1 MRIIIFIVFIMMIII
16 FLNELKN
23 LSISFFKINYFKDVA
38 DINIKKHCNDI
49 YCEAETGR
57 YNIANNSYKLL
68 LPNDIFN
75 TKTYYFMILLII
87 IIFYI
92 NTFYKFIKYNNLYYP
107 YIVDFDGTI
116 IINFIKNLPYIFAFI
131 VLLLIIV
138 ILIVRYAPTE
148 TAGYRNYFNTD
159 NIKVSDIHFLNINEI
174 NNIINMILFIIV
186 ALYWICTSVSSL
198 YEYPPEKKDTA
209 IVNKNLSFGYLII
222 TILLTYLILNIMN
235 ILLSF
240 TENNYPKLDNNNFY
254 NIILKN
260 YNKEL
265 YETERDSKNFSKERL
280 LFSCYTEYLDL
291 NQISTTART
300 DIGKDIVYYEEKE
313 GKILIKYGITV
324 GNITIENIEEQKKY
338 VHVVLYDNINY
349 IEKKDNAADY
359 PIEDNKKIL
368 KKNTYFE
375 YVSPLIPYTKLI
387 NEDLFSLDGQTL
399 LRYRD
404 IHMIKYTNNSKIYDL
419 SINSSSA
426 EKLIDK
432 YNKNNYYDPY
442 YIIDNIKIGY
452 LKEENIR
459 DIIFKLLVDVSAD
472 IKSKAD
478 LVDTKETELTDT
490 KNPIIV
496 QGNTQG
502 TSTVTTANGNV
513 LLGTIDGNTITP
525 PNGASIPLIDGNTE
539 TTNDGATIS
548 TTDKTS
554 TITYGDAKA
563 VIKSPEPFTSIDELI
578 LQLINIYKTFKLDS
592 VVNNAIDE
600 RYILNIYFLNYIIK
614 SRIILYFLTDVIKI
628 DEISVKLIEYYT
640 KHHIN
645 LHIYINRKTLSIRDP
660 PITDILFIG
669 LKPTIDDI
677 VNKYIKEYTEKYK
690 DYIDTILIYVEKI
703 KNTIDNIIENKNI
716 DKNDKLDV
724 LYIIADV
731 KNIINYIIVNI
742 LDKILIYYDYA
753 NNDISDEYIKKFID
767 YIANDINIYYNEKI
781 KLLLD
786 NYNKFKNLNLVEKYD
801 SIIPDEYRSIL
812 AIIYNYNFQIYTV
825 NDNVNIYYEIYKPYI
840 FSIFKPYVEYLIN
853 FKFLLIT
860 NLIDNKEKE
869 LTNKRRSSNILSGIL
884 YEIEQKKREISNKIE
899 QEVTR
904 SKEGLAHLK
913 NSLNEKYN
921 VLLNLLIY
929 FSLNEIKYWKDY
941 KSKDIYNDDNYY
953 PDYNY
958 IETKIIPDYEKHK
971 ILLNL
976 IKYFKEQKI
985 NSKKTIDNALKNNSL
1000 ESVKNNLIGKIKEY
1014 TEYDDKNKKDEKDK
1028 KKPFFGKE
1036 YNMLNNLNEIKDNF
1050 SVDLSYNSENTFYEK
1065 YFNISNNDKNIYDI
1079 EYKIGYYFIKNIK
1092 NLIYYIILIII
1103 VSIVLIILFYR
1114 NIQSSL
1120 STFSYDVILPLIILL
1135 IFTFYI
1141 TIFMNFNTNYNLNVI
1156 FGLFDSSYKRDLNDM
1171 NNLIIPFIK
1180 LHDNNQKKYDNDY
1193 YDLYIITNV
1202 LASFLYTEDSYS
1214 DTNIYL
1220 TMTTERKYSK
1230 EESVD
1235 YNNFKKYYETQF
1247 IEINKEFKNDWDA
1260 NKNLSKLYNL
1270 IKEKIIEGTTYEN
1283 KNKYIEKFTKYG
1295 TEYII
1300 DIIKICLELFGNN
1313 KEAYK
1318 DNSFIKNY
1326 FYFEKDKNNDIIPHK
1341 FRLNTALLRKKIN
1354 KDSEYYKEG
1363 DQNIKVF
1370 IDSTKIDSIKDIV
1383 KNYMTIISHLHFNTL
1398 LLKKLITPTD
1408 ATLTTYF
1415 NNSNPVEKI
1424 DKIKSTDRPTYP
1436 TELELNKYLDD
1447 HLHKYKNKKLLSLIS
1462 NNNIQKTDNQIFE
1475 LAKGTFGVDTSGT
1488 TDTDGVKYIYMNM
1501 LENYKINVPNITEN
1515 YLENIINT
1523 ICYQINN
1530 REVIMNNNGDENKY
1544 IYSIKDK
1551 NSDAH
1556 QNSLNI
1562 LHKANQCISFDFAT
1576 NYTINLIMLGIVYY
1590 IGLYNNKIF

>member
-16 FLNELKN
+16 FVNELKN
-23 LSISFFKINYFKDVA
+23 VSMSFLNINYLKDVA

-131 VLLLIIV
+131 VLLIIIV

-148 TAGYRNYFNTD
+148 AAGYRNYFNTD

-174 NNIINMILFIIV
+174 NNIINMTLFIIV

-254 NIILKN
+254 NIILKK
-260 YNKEL
+260 YNEVL
-265 YETERDSKNFSKERL
+265 YKTERDTKNFSKERL

-291 NQISTTART
+291 NKLAASL
-300 DIGKDIVYYEEKE
+300 DIGVDIVYYEEKD

-324 GNITIENIEEQKKY
+324 DNDPTQNTVTTNYEKY
-338 VHVVLYDNINY
+338 IKSKNVRVVLYDNIDY
-349 IEKKDNAADY
+349 DLKKDNAQD
-359 PIEDNKKIL
+359 IEIKL
-368 KKNTYFE
+368 LRKNTYFE
-375 YVSPLIPYTKLI
+375 YVSPLIPYTKLS
-387 NEDLFSLDGQTL
+387 DAKLFPPNGQTL

-404 IHMIKYTNNSKIYDL
+404 KHMIKYTNNSKIYDL

-432 YNKNNYYDPY
+432 YNNNNYYDPFY
-442 YIIDNIKIGY
+442 MIDNIRIGHFKHFKQEIYDKIFVIFD
-452 LKEENIR
+452 NIINHMK
-459 DIIFKLLVDVSAD
+459 DPGEIQTFTNEDKAKLSA
-472 IKSKAD
+472 
-478 LVDTKETELTDT
+478 
-490 KNPIIV
+490 
-496 QGNTQG
+496 
-502 TSTVTTANGNV
+502 
-513 LLGTIDGNTITP
+513 
-525 PNGASIPLIDGNTE
+525 
-539 TTNDGATIS
+539 
-548 TTDKTS
+548 
-554 TITYGDAKA
+554 
-563 VIKSPEPFTSIDELI
+563 
-578 LQLINIYKTFKLDS
+578 
-592 VVNNAIDE
+592 
-600 RYILNIYFLNYIIK
+600 LNINLG
-614 SRIILYFLTDVIKI
+614 VIGAVVGAVVTFGNPMGTGAISALGAAVDSKI
-628 DEISVKLIEYYT
+628 DEDLIN
-640 KHHIN
+640 KDSS
-645 LHIYINRKTLSIRDP
+645 LK
-660 PITDILFIG
+660 G
-669 LKPTIDDI
+669 L
-677 VNKYIKEYTEKYK
+677 
-690 DYIDTILIYVEKI
+690 LIM
-703 KNTIDNIIENKNI
+703 
-716 DKNDKLDV
+716 NDKHIQYQRKQQELE
-724 LYIIADV
+724 
-731 KNIINYIIVNI
+731 NRVN
-742 LDKILIYYDYA
+742 
-753 NNDISDEYIKKFID
+753 
-767 YIANDINIYYNEKI
+767 
-781 KLLLD
+781 
-786 NYNKFKNLNLVEKYD
+786 V
-801 SIIPDEYRSIL
+801 
-812 AIIYNYNFQIYTV
+812 
-825 NDNVNIYYEIYKPYI
+825 
-840 FSIFKPYVEYLIN
+840 
-853 FKFLLIT
+853 IT
-860 NLIDNKEKE
+860 
-869 LTNKRRSSNILSGIL
+869 
-884 YEIEQKKREISNKIE
+884 
-899 QEVTR
+899 
-904 SKEGLAHLK
+904 
-913 NSLNEKYN
+913 EKYN

-971 ILLNL
+971 ILLDL

-985 NSKKTIDNALKNNSL
+985 NRKKTIDNALKNDSL
-1000 ESVKNNLIGKIKEY
+1000 ESVKNNLISEIDKY
-1014 TEYDDKNKKDEKDK
+1014 TKYDDKIDKDEKDK

-1036 YNMLNNLNEIKDNF
+1036 YNVLNNLNEIKENF

-1120 STFSYDVILPLIILL
+1120 TTFSYDVILPLIILL

-1141 TIFMNFNTNYNLNVI
+1141 TIFMTFNTNYNLNVI

-1180 LHDNNQKKYDNDY
+1180 LHDNIQKKYDNDY

-1202 LASFLYTEDSYS
+1202 LASFLYAEDSYS
-1214 DTNIYL
+1214 NTNIYL

-1247 IEINKEFKNDWDA
+1247 IEINKEFKNDWTA
-1260 NKNLSKLYNL
+1260 NKNLSKLYNF
-1270 IKEKIIEGTTYEN
+1270 INTKIINLSSNNYED
-1283 KNKYIEKFTKYG
+1283 KNKYIAKFTEYG
-1295 TEYII
+1295 TKYII

-1318 DNSFIKNY
+1318 DNSFIKSH

-1341 FRLNTALLRKKIN
+1341 FRLNTTLLIKNIEKN
-1354 KDSEYYKEG
+1354 GEYYKEG
-1363 DQNIKVF
+1363 NQNIKKLD
-1370 IDSTKIDSIKDIV
+1370 DSTNKEKIDSINDIV

-1398 LLKKLITPTD
+1398 LLKKLTTPTD

-1424 DKIKSTDRPTYP
+1424 DKIKSSDRPTDL
-1436 TELELNKYLDD
+1436 TELKNYFDD

-1462 NNNIQKTDNQIFE
+1462 NNNIQKTDNRIFE

-1488 TDTDGVKYIYMNM
+1488 SDTDGVKYIYMNM
-1501 LENYKINVPNITEN
+1501 LEKYKINVPNITEN

-1523 ICYQINN
+1523 ICYQIDN
-1530 REVIMNNNGDENKY
+1530 RDVIMNKY
-1544 IYSIKDK
+1544 SKEGHKYSIKDK

>member
-1 MRIIIFIVFIMMIII
+1 MS
-16 FLNELKN
+16 FLN
-23 LSISFFKINYFKDVA
+23 INYLKDVA

-92 NTFYKFIKYNNLYYP
+92 NIFYKFIKYNNLYYP

-131 VLLLIIV
+131 VLLIIIV

-148 TAGYRNYFNTD
+148 AAGYRNYFNTD

-174 NNIINMILFIIV
+174 NNIINMTLFIIV

-254 NIILKN
+254 NIILKK
-260 YNKEL
+260 YNEVL
-265 YETERDSKNFSKERL
+265 YKTERDTKNFSKERL

-291 NQISTTART
+291 NQISTTAGT

-324 GNITIENIEEQKKY
+324 DNANIENIEEQKKY

-349 IEKKDNAADY
+349 IEKKDNADNY
-359 PIEDNKKIL
+359 PIKDNKKIL

-387 NEDLFSLDGQTL
+387 NEDLFSSDGQTL

-404 IHMIKYTNNSKIYDL
+404 KHMIKYTNNSNNSKIYDL

-478 LVDTKETELTDT
+478 LVD
-490 KNPIIV
+490 
-496 QGNTQG
+496 
-502 TSTVTTANGNV
+502 
-513 LLGTIDGNTITP
+513 
-525 PNGASIPLIDGNTE
+525 
-539 TTNDGATIS
+539 
-548 TTDKTS
+548 
-554 TITYGDAKA
+554 
-563 VIKSPEPFTSIDELI
+563 IKSPEPFTSIDELI

-600 RYILNIYFLNYIIK
+600 RYILDIYFLNYIIK

-628 DEISVKLIEYYT
+628 DEISVKLKEYYT
-640 KHHIN
+640 KHNIK
-645 LHIYINRKTLSIRDP
+645 LHIYIDSNTLLIEHP
-660 PITDILFIG
+660 AITDILFIG
-669 LKPTIDDI
+669 LKTTIDDI
-677 VNKYIKEYTEKYK
+677 VKKYIKEYTEKYK

-716 DKNDKLDV
+716 DENDKIKV

-731 KNIINYIIVNI
+731 KNIINNIIVDI
-742 LDKILIYYDYA
+742 LNKILKYYDYA
-753 NNDISDEYIKKFID
+753 NNDISDEYIKNFID

-812 AIIYNYNFQIYTV
+812 AIIYNYNFQKYTV
-825 NDNVNIYYEIYKPYI
+825 NDNVKIYYEIYKVYI

-853 FKFLLIT
+853 FKFFLT

-869 LTNKRRSSNILSGIL
+869 LKNK
-884 YEIEQKKREISNKIE
+884 KEISNKIE
-899 QEVTR
+899 QEVTT

-971 ILLNL
+971 ILLDL

-985 NSKKTIDNALKNNSL
+985 NSKKTIDNALKNDSL
-1000 ESVKNNLIGKIKEY
+1000 VSVKTNLISEIDKY
-1014 TEYDDKNKKDEKDK
+1014 TKYDDKIDKDEKDK

-1036 YNMLNNLNEIKDNF
+1036 YNVLNNLNEIKENF

-1120 STFSYDVILPLIILL
+1120 TTFSYDVILPLIILL

-1141 TIFMNFNTNYNLNVI
+1141 TIFMTFNTNYNLNVI

-1202 LASFLYTEDSYS
+1202 LASFLYAEDSYS
-1214 DTNIYL
+1214 NTNIYL

-1247 IEINKEFKNDWDA
+1247 IEINKEFKNDWTAD
-1260 NKNLSKLYNL
+1260 KNLSKLYKFINTNI
-1270 IKEKIIEGTTYEN
+1270 IKLSTSGTTYEN
-1283 KNKYIEKFTKYG
+1283 KNKYIAKFTEYG
-1295 TEYII
+1295 TKYII

-1318 DNSFIKNY
+1318 DNSFIKSH

-1341 FRLNTALLRKKIN
+1341 FRLNTTLLIKNIEKN
-1354 KDSEYYKEG
+1354 GEYYKEG
-1363 DQNIKVF
+1363 NQNIKKLD
-1370 IDSTKIDSIKDIV
+1370 DSTNKEKIDSINDIV

-1398 LLKKLITPTD
+1398 LLKKLSTPTD
-1408 ATLTTYF
+1408 ANFANLTRYL
-1415 NNSNPVEKI
+1415 NSNPEDKI
-1424 DKIKSTDRPTYP
+1424 DKIKSSDRPTDL
-1436 TELELNKYLDD
+1436 TELKNYFDD

-1475 LAKGTFGVDTSGT
+1475 LAKGTFGVDTTSGT
-1488 TDTDGVKYIYMNM
+1488 SDTDGVKYIYMNM
-1501 LENYKINVPNITEN
+1501 LEKYKINVPNITEN

-1523 ICYQINN
+1523 ICYQIDN
-1530 REVIMNNNGDENKY
+1530 RDVIMNKY
-1544 IYSIKDK
+1544 SKEGHKYSIKDK

-1576 NYTINLIMLGIVYY
+1576 NYTINLIMLGIIYY

>member
-1 MRIIIFIVFIMMIII
+1 MMIII

-291 NQISTTART
+291 NQISTTAGT

-324 GNITIENIEEQKKY
+324 DNATKNAGDTGYQEYIKSKN
-338 VHVVLYDNINY
+338 VHIVLYDD
-349 IEKKDNAADY
+349 IEYDLKKDNAQD
-359 PIEDNKKIL
+359 IEIKL
-368 KKNTYFE
+368 LRKNEYFTF
-375 YVSPLIPYTKLI
+375 VSPLIPKEKL
-387 NEDLFSLDGQTL
+387 DDVKFFSPDGKTL
-399 LRYRD
+399 LKYKN
-404 IHMIKYTNNSKIYDL
+404 IHNIKYTNNSKIYELDIQTNP
-419 SINSSSA
+419 INEENKKTQQ
-426 EKLIDK
+426 EKYKNLLDK
-432 YNKNNYYDPY
+432 YNYNKYYDSFY
-442 YIIDNIKIGY
+442 MIDNIRIGH
-452 LKEENIR
+452 
-459 DIIFKLLVDVSAD
+459 FKLE
-472 IKSKAD
+472 IY
-478 LVDTKETELTDT
+478 
-490 KNPIIV
+490 
-496 QGNTQG
+496 
-502 TSTVTTANGNV
+502 
-513 LLGTIDGNTITP
+513 
-525 PNGASIPLIDGNTE
+525 
-539 TTNDGATIS
+539 
-548 TTDKTS
+548 DK
-554 TITYGDAKA
+554 IFY
-563 VIKSPEPFTSIDELI
+563 
-578 LQLINIYKTFKLDS
+578 
-592 VVNNAIDE
+592 
-600 RYILNIYFLNYIIK
+600 
-614 SRIILYFLTDVIKI
+614 
-628 DEISVKLIEYYT
+628 
-640 KHHIN
+640 
-645 LHIYINRKTLSIRDP
+645 
-660 PITDILFIG
+660 
-669 LKPTIDDI
+669 
-677 VNKYIKEYTEKYK
+677 
-690 DYIDTILIYVEKI
+690 
-703 KNTIDNIIENKNI
+703 
-716 DKNDKLDV
+716 
-724 LYIIADV
+724 
-731 KNIINYIIVNI
+731 I
-742 LDKILIYYDYA
+742 LDKIITDIQTIGEIPEFTNEEKAKLSALNINLGAIVGGVIGAVGAVVTGNPMGTGAISALGAAVDSKIDEDLL
-753 NNDISDEYIKKFID
+753 NNHSYLKDLFIKNDKYIQYQRKQQELE
-767 YIANDINIYYNEKI
+767 N
-781 KLLLD
+781 
-786 NYNKFKNLNLVEKYD
+786 
-801 SIIPDEYRSIL
+801 R
-812 AIIYNYNFQIYTV
+812 V
-825 NDNVNIYYEIYKPYI
+825 NV
-840 FSIFKPYVEYLIN
+840 
-853 FKFLLIT
+853 IT
-860 NLIDNKEKE
+860 
-869 LTNKRRSSNILSGIL
+869 
-884 YEIEQKKREISNKIE
+884 
-899 QEVTR
+899 
-904 SKEGLAHLK
+904 
-913 NSLNEKYN
+913 EKYN

-958 IETKIIPDYEKHK
+958 IETEIIPDYEKHK

-1000 ESVKNNLIGKIKEY
+1000 ESVKTNLRGKIKEY
-1014 TEYDDKNKKDEKDK
+1014 TEYDDKKNKDEKDK

-1036 YNMLNNLNEIKDNF
+1036 YNMLNNLNEIKENF

-1180 LHDNNQKKYDNDY
+1180 LHDNNQKQYDNDY

-1202 LASFLYTEDSYS
+1202 LASFLYAEDSYS
-1214 DTNIYL
+1214 NTNIYL

-1260 NKNLSKLYNL
+1260 NKNLSKLYNF
-1270 IKEKIIEGTTYEN
+1270 INTKIINLSTSGTTYEN

-1295 TEYII
+1295 TDYII

-1318 DNSFIKNY
+1318 DNSFIKNN

-1341 FRLNTALLRKKIN
+1341 FRLNKALLIIQPKVVDTK
-1354 KDSEYYKEG
+1354 YYNVNN
-1363 DQNIKVF
+1363 QNIKVF

-1398 LLKKLITPTD
+1398 LLKKLTTPTD

-1424 DKIKSTDRPTYP
+1424 DKIKSTDRPTDP
-1436 TELELNKYLDD
+1436 TELELNKYYDN

-1475 LAKGTFGVDTSGT
+1475 LAKGTFGVDTSDTSGT

-1530 REVIMNNNGDENKY
+1530 REVIMNNNGDENKDT
-1544 IYSIKDK
+1544 YSIKDK

>member
-16 FLNELKN
+16 FVNELKN
-23 LSISFFKINYFKDVA
+23 LSMSFLNINYLKDVA

-57 YNIANNSYKLL
+57 FNIANNSYKLL

-92 NTFYKFIKYNNLYYP
+92 NIFYKFIKYNNLYYP

-131 VLLLIIV
+131 VLLIIIV

-148 TAGYRNYFNTD
+148 AAGYRNYFNTD
-159 NIKVSDIHFLNINEI
+159 NIKVSEIHFLNINEI
-174 NNIINMILFIIV
+174 NNNVNKMLFIIV

-209 IVNKNLSFGYLII
+209 IINKNLSFGYLII

-254 NIILKN
+254 NIILKK
-260 YNKEL
+260 YNEVL
-265 YETERDSKNFSKERL
+265 YKTERDTKNFSKERL

-324 GNITIENIEEQKKY
+324 DNAFINESETETYYQTYIRSKN
-338 VHVVLYDNINY
+338 VHVVLYDNIDY
-349 IEKKDNAADY
+349 DLKKDNAKD
-359 PIEDNKKIL
+359 IEIKLLL
-368 KKNTYFE
+368 KNEYFTF
-375 YVSPLIPYTKLI
+375 VSPLIPYKKLC
-387 NEDLFSLDGQTL
+387 NENFFPRNGQTL
-399 LRYRD
+399 LRYYDKHIKKYDSYKD
-404 IHMIKYTNNSKIYDL
+404 IIYNLDIQTNPINEENIKTQ
-419 SINSSSA
+419 
-426 EKLIDK
+426 EKYKNLLDK
-432 YNKNNYYDPY
+432 YDYYDPFY
-442 YIIDNIKIGY
+442 MIDNIRIGH
-452 LKEENIR
+452 
-459 DIIFKLLVDVSAD
+459 FKQ
-472 IKSKAD
+472 
-478 LVDTKETELTDT
+478 E
-490 KNPIIV
+490 
-496 QGNTQG
+496 
-502 TSTVTTANGNV
+502 
-513 LLGTIDGNTITP
+513 
-525 PNGASIPLIDGNTE
+525 
-539 TTNDGATIS
+539 
-548 TTDKTS
+548 
-554 TITYGDAKA
+554 
-563 VIKSPEPFTSIDELI
+563 
-578 LQLINIYKTFKLDS
+578 IYKKIFVIFDNIITNINNRDDKQPFNDDDKVKLS
-592 VVNNAIDE
+592 A
-600 RYILNIYFLNYIIK
+600 LNINLG
-614 SRIILYFLTDVIKI
+614 VIGAVVGAVVTVGNPMGTGAISALGAAVDSKI
-628 DEISVKLIEYYT
+628 DEGLINKDFYL
-640 KHHIN
+640 KD
-645 LHIYINRKTLSIRDP
+645 LLIR
-660 PITDILFIG
+660 
-669 LKPTIDDI
+669 
-677 VNKYIKEYTEKYK
+677 
-690 DYIDTILIYVEKI
+690 
-703 KNTIDNIIENKNI
+703 
-716 DKNDKLDV
+716 NDKHIQ
-724 LYIIADV
+724 YQR
-731 KNIINYIIVNI
+731 KQQEMENRVN
-742 LDKILIYYDYA
+742 
-753 NNDISDEYIKKFID
+753 
-767 YIANDINIYYNEKI
+767 
-781 KLLLD
+781 
-786 NYNKFKNLNLVEKYD
+786 V
-801 SIIPDEYRSIL
+801 
-812 AIIYNYNFQIYTV
+812 
-825 NDNVNIYYEIYKPYI
+825 
-840 FSIFKPYVEYLIN
+840 
-853 FKFLLIT
+853 IT
-860 NLIDNKEKE
+860 
-869 LTNKRRSSNILSGIL
+869 
-884 YEIEQKKREISNKIE
+884 
-899 QEVTR
+899 
-904 SKEGLAHLK
+904 
-913 NSLNEKYN
+913 EKYN

-971 ILLNL
+971 ILLDL

-985 NSKKTIDNALKNNSL
+985 NRKKTIDNALKNDSL
-1000 ESVKNNLIGKIKEY
+1000 VSIKTNLISEIEKY
-1014 TEYDDKNKKDEKDK
+1014 TKYDDKKDKDEKDK

-1036 YNMLNNLNEIKDNF
+1036 YNVLNNLNEIKENF

-1120 STFSYDVILPLIILL
+1120 TTFSYDVILPLIILL

-1141 TIFMNFNTNYNLNVI
+1141 TIFMTFNTNYNLNVI

-1193 YDLYIITNV
+1193 YDLYIITNI
-1202 LASFLYTEDSYS
+1202 LASFLYANDSNP

-1220 TMTTERKYSK
+1220 DMTTERKYSK

-1247 IEINKEFKNDWDA
+1247 IEINKEFKNDWTA
-1260 NKNLSKLYNL
+1260 NKNLSKLYNF
-1270 IKEKIIEGTTYEN
+1270 INTNIINLSSSNNYED
-1283 KNKYIEKFTKYG
+1283 KNKYITKFTDYG
-1295 TEYII
+1295 TKYII

-1326 FYFEKDKNNDIIPHK
+1326 FYFVKDKNNDIIPHK
-1341 FRLNTALLRKKIN
+1341 FRLNTTLLIKIIE
-1354 KDSEYYKEG
+1354 KDGEYYKEG
-1363 DQNIKVF
+1363 DQNIKKLD
-1370 IDSTKIDSIKDIV
+1370 DSTNKEKIDSINDIV

-1398 LLKKLITPTD
+1398 LLKKLSTPTD
-1408 ATLTTYF
+1408 ANLTTYF
-1415 NNSNPVEKI
+1415 NSNPIDTI
-1424 DKIKSTDRPTYP
+1424 DKIKSTDNKPTD
-1436 TELELNKYLDD
+1436 LKELNKYYDD

-1488 TDTDGVKYIYMNM
+1488 SDTDGVKYIYMNM

-1523 ICYQINN
+1523 ICYQIDN
-1530 REVIMNNNGDENKY
+1530 RDVIMNKY
-1544 IYSIKDK
+1544 SREGHKYSIKDK

-1576 NYTINLIMLGIVYY
+1576 NYTINLIMLGIIYY

>member
-1 MRIIIFIVFIMMIII
+1 MS
-16 FLNELKN
+16 FLN
-23 LSISFFKINYFKDVA
+23 INYLKDVA

-57 YNIANNSYKLL
+57 FNIANNSYKLL

-92 NTFYKFIKYNNLYYP
+92 NIFYKFIKYNNLYYP

-131 VLLLIIV
+131 VLLIIIV

-148 TAGYRNYFNTD
+148 AAGYRNYFNTD
-159 NIKVSDIHFLNINEI
+159 NIKVSEIHFLNINEI
-174 NNIINMILFIIV
+174 NNNVNKMLFIIV

-209 IVNKNLSFGYLII
+209 IINKNLSFGYLII

-254 NIILKN
+254 NIILKK
-260 YNKEL
+260 YNEVL
-265 YETERDSKNFSKERL
+265 YKTERDTKNFSKERL

-324 GNITIENIEEQKKY
+324 DNAFINESETETYYQTYIRSKN
-338 VHVVLYDNINY
+338 VHVVLYDNIDY
-349 IEKKDNAADY
+349 DLKKDNAKD
-359 PIEDNKKIL
+359 IEIKLLL
-368 KKNTYFE
+368 KNEYFTF
-375 YVSPLIPYTKLI
+375 VSPLIPYKKLC
-387 NEDLFSLDGQTL
+387 NENFFPRNGQTL
-399 LRYRD
+399 LRYYDKHIKKYDSYKD
-404 IHMIKYTNNSKIYDL
+404 IIYNLDIQTNPINEENIKTQ
-419 SINSSSA
+419 
-426 EKLIDK
+426 EKYKNLLDK
-432 YNKNNYYDPY
+432 YDYYDPFY
-442 YIIDNIKIGY
+442 MIDNIRIGH
-452 LKEENIR
+452 
-459 DIIFKLLVDVSAD
+459 FKQ
-472 IKSKAD
+472 
-478 LVDTKETELTDT
+478 E
-490 KNPIIV
+490 
-496 QGNTQG
+496 
-502 TSTVTTANGNV
+502 
-513 LLGTIDGNTITP
+513 
-525 PNGASIPLIDGNTE
+525 
-539 TTNDGATIS
+539 
-548 TTDKTS
+548 
-554 TITYGDAKA
+554 
-563 VIKSPEPFTSIDELI
+563 
-578 LQLINIYKTFKLDS
+578 IYKKIFVIFDNIITNINNRDDKQPFNDDDKVKLS
-592 VVNNAIDE
+592 A
-600 RYILNIYFLNYIIK
+600 LNINLG
-614 SRIILYFLTDVIKI
+614 VIGAVVGAVVTVGNPMGTGAISALGAAVDSKI
-628 DEISVKLIEYYT
+628 DEGLINKDFYL
-640 KHHIN
+640 KD
-645 LHIYINRKTLSIRDP
+645 LLIR
-660 PITDILFIG
+660 
-669 LKPTIDDI
+669 
-677 VNKYIKEYTEKYK
+677 
-690 DYIDTILIYVEKI
+690 
-703 KNTIDNIIENKNI
+703 
-716 DKNDKLDV
+716 NDKHIQ
-724 LYIIADV
+724 YQR
-731 KNIINYIIVNI
+731 KQQEMENRVN
-742 LDKILIYYDYA
+742 
-753 NNDISDEYIKKFID
+753 
-767 YIANDINIYYNEKI
+767 
-781 KLLLD
+781 
-786 NYNKFKNLNLVEKYD
+786 V
-801 SIIPDEYRSIL
+801 
-812 AIIYNYNFQIYTV
+812 
-825 NDNVNIYYEIYKPYI
+825 
-840 FSIFKPYVEYLIN
+840 
-853 FKFLLIT
+853 IT
-860 NLIDNKEKE
+860 
-869 LTNKRRSSNILSGIL
+869 
-884 YEIEQKKREISNKIE
+884 
-899 QEVTR
+899 
-904 SKEGLAHLK
+904 
-913 NSLNEKYN
+913 EKYN

-971 ILLNL
+971 ILLDL

-985 NSKKTIDNALKNNSL
+985 NRKKTIDNALKNDSL
-1000 ESVKNNLIGKIKEY
+1000 VSIKTNLISEIEKY
-1014 TEYDDKNKKDEKDK
+1014 TKYDDKKDKDEKDK

-1036 YNMLNNLNEIKDNF
+1036 YNVLNNLNEIKENF

-1120 STFSYDVILPLIILL
+1120 TTFSYDVILPLIILL

-1141 TIFMNFNTNYNLNVI
+1141 TIFMTFNTNYNLNVI

-1193 YDLYIITNV
+1193 YDLYIITNI
-1202 LASFLYTEDSYS
+1202 LASFLYANDSNP

-1220 TMTTERKYSK
+1220 DMTTERKYSK

-1247 IEINKEFKNDWDA
+1247 IEINKEFKNDWTA
-1260 NKNLSKLYNL
+1260 NKNLSKLYNF
-1270 IKEKIIEGTTYEN
+1270 INTNIINLSSSNNYED
-1283 KNKYIEKFTKYG
+1283 KNKYITKFTDYG
-1295 TEYII
+1295 TKYII

-1326 FYFEKDKNNDIIPHK
+1326 FYFVKDKNNDIIPHK
-1341 FRLNTALLRKKIN
+1341 FRLNTTLLIKIIE
-1354 KDSEYYKEG
+1354 KDGEYYKEG
-1363 DQNIKVF
+1363 DQNIKKLD
-1370 IDSTKIDSIKDIV
+1370 DSTNKEKIDSINDIV

-1398 LLKKLITPTD
+1398 LLKKLSTPTD
-1408 ATLTTYF
+1408 ANLTTYF
-1415 NNSNPVEKI
+1415 NSNPIDTI
-1424 DKIKSTDRPTYP
+1424 DKIKSTDNKPTD
-1436 TELELNKYLDD
+1436 LKELNKYYDD

-1488 TDTDGVKYIYMNM
+1488 SDTDGVKYIYMNM

-1523 ICYQINN
+1523 ICYQIDN
-1530 REVIMNNNGDENKY
+1530 RDVIMNKY
-1544 IYSIKDK
+1544 SREGHKYSIKDK

-1576 NYTINLIMLGIVYY
+1576 NYTINLIMLGIIYY

>member
-1 MRIIIFIVFIMMIII
+1 MS
-16 FLNELKN
+16 FLN
-23 LSISFFKINYFKDVA
+23 INYLKDVA

-57 YNIANNSYKLL
+57 FNIANNSYKLL

-92 NTFYKFIKYNNLYYP
+92 NIFYKFIKYNNLYYP

-131 VLLLIIV
+131 VLLIIIV

-148 TAGYRNYFNTD
+148 AAGYRNYFNTD
-159 NIKVSDIHFLNINEI
+159 NIKVSEKHFLNINEI

-291 NQISTTART
+291 NQISTTAGT

-324 GNITIENIEEQKKY
+324 DNDPTQNTVTTNYEKY
-338 VHVVLYDNINY
+338 IKSKNVHVVLYDNIDY
-349 IEKKDNAADY
+349 DLKKDNAQD
-359 PIEDNKKIL
+359 IEIKL
-368 KKNTYFE
+368 LRKNTYFE
-375 YVSPLIPYTKLI
+375 YVSPLIPCTKLS
-387 NEDLFSLDGQTL
+387 DAKLFPPNGQTL
-399 LRYRD
+399 LGYRD
-404 IHMIKYTNNSKIYDL
+404 KHMIKYTNNSKIYDL

-432 YNKNNYYDPY
+432 YNNNNYYDPFY
-442 YIIDNIKIGY
+442 MIDNIRIGHFKHFKQEIYDKIFVIFD
-452 LKEENIR
+452 NIINHMK
-459 DIIFKLLVDVSAD
+459 DPGEIQTFTNEDKAKLSA
-472 IKSKAD
+472 
-478 LVDTKETELTDT
+478 
-490 KNPIIV
+490 
-496 QGNTQG
+496 
-502 TSTVTTANGNV
+502 
-513 LLGTIDGNTITP
+513 
-525 PNGASIPLIDGNTE
+525 
-539 TTNDGATIS
+539 
-548 TTDKTS
+548 
-554 TITYGDAKA
+554 
-563 VIKSPEPFTSIDELI
+563 
-578 LQLINIYKTFKLDS
+578 
-592 VVNNAIDE
+592 
-600 RYILNIYFLNYIIK
+600 LNINLG
-614 SRIILYFLTDVIKI
+614 VIGAVVGAVVTFGNPMGTGAISALGAAVDSKI
-628 DEISVKLIEYYT
+628 DEDLIN
-640 KHHIN
+640 KDSS
-645 LHIYINRKTLSIRDP
+645 LK
-660 PITDILFIG
+660 G
-669 LKPTIDDI
+669 L
-677 VNKYIKEYTEKYK
+677 
-690 DYIDTILIYVEKI
+690 LIM
-703 KNTIDNIIENKNI
+703 
-716 DKNDKLDV
+716 NDKHIQYQRKQQELE
-724 LYIIADV
+724 
-731 KNIINYIIVNI
+731 NRVN
-742 LDKILIYYDYA
+742 
-753 NNDISDEYIKKFID
+753 
-767 YIANDINIYYNEKI
+767 
-781 KLLLD
+781 
-786 NYNKFKNLNLVEKYD
+786 V
-801 SIIPDEYRSIL
+801 
-812 AIIYNYNFQIYTV
+812 
-825 NDNVNIYYEIYKPYI
+825 
-840 FSIFKPYVEYLIN
+840 
-853 FKFLLIT
+853 IT
-860 NLIDNKEKE
+860 
-869 LTNKRRSSNILSGIL
+869 
-884 YEIEQKKREISNKIE
+884 
-899 QEVTR
+899 
-904 SKEGLAHLK
+904 
-913 NSLNEKYN
+913 EKYN

-971 ILLNL
+971 ILLDL

-985 NSKKTIDNALKNNSL
+985 NSKKTIDNALKNDSL
-1000 ESVKNNLIGKIKEY
+1000 VSVKTNLISEIDKY
-1014 TEYDDKNKKDEKDK
+1014 TEYDDKIDKDEKDK

-1036 YNMLNNLNEIKDNF
+1036 YNVLNNLNEIKENF

-1202 LASFLYTEDSYS
+1202 LASFLYAEDKYP
-1214 DTNIYL
+1214 DPYL
-1220 TMTTERKYSK
+1220 EMTTERKYSK

-1247 IEINKEFKNDWDA
+1247 IEINKEFKNDWTA
-1260 NKNLSKLYNL
+1260 NKNLSKLYNF
-1270 IKEKIIEGTTYEN
+1270 INTNIINLSSSNNYED
-1283 KNKYIEKFTKYG
+1283 KNKYIAKFTEYG
-1295 TEYII
+1295 TKYII

-1318 DNSFIKNY
+1318 DNSFIKSH

-1341 FRLNTALLRKKIN
+1341 FRLNTTLLIKNIEKN
-1354 KDSEYYKEG
+1354 GEYYKEG
-1363 DQNIKVF
+1363 NQNIKKLD
-1370 IDSTKIDSIKDIV
+1370 DSTNKEKIDSINDIV

-1398 LLKKLITPTD
+1398 LLKKLTTPTD

-1424 DKIKSTDRPTYP
+1424 DKIKSSDRPTDL
-1436 TELELNKYLDD
+1436 TELKNYFDD

-1475 LAKGTFGVDTSGT
+1475 LAKGTFGVDTSDT

-1501 LENYKINVPNITEN
+1501 LEKYKINVPNITEN

-1523 ICYQINN
+1523 ICYQIDN
-1530 REVIMNNNGDENKY
+1530 RDVIMNKY
-1544 IYSIKDK
+1544 SKEGHKYSIKDK

>member
-16 FLNELKN
+16 FVNELKN
-23 LSISFFKINYFKDVA
+23 VSMSFLNINYLKDVA

-131 VLLLIIV
+131 VLLIIIV

-148 TAGYRNYFNTD
+148 AAGYRNYFNTD
-159 NIKVSDIHFLNINEI
+159 NIKVSEKHFLNINEI

-254 NIILKN
+254 NIILKK
-260 YNKEL
+260 YNEVL
-265 YETERDSKNFSKERL
+265 YKTERDTKNFSKERL

-291 NQISTTART
+291 NKLAASL
-300 DIGKDIVYYEEKE
+300 DIGVDIVYYEEKD

-324 GNITIENIEEQKKY
+324 DNDPTQNTVTTNYEKY
-338 VHVVLYDNINY
+338 IKSKNVRVVLYDNIDY
-349 IEKKDNAADY
+349 DLKKDNAQD
-359 PIEDNKKIL
+359 IEIKL
-368 KKNTYFE
+368 LRKNTYFE
-375 YVSPLIPYTKLI
+375 YVSPLIPYTKLS
-387 NEDLFSLDGQTL
+387 DAKLFPPNGQTL

-404 IHMIKYTNNSKIYDL
+404 KHMIKYTNNSKIYDL

-432 YNKNNYYDPY
+432 YNNNNYYDPFY
-442 YIIDNIKIGY
+442 MIDNIRIGHFKHFKQEIYDKIFVIFD
-452 LKEENIR
+452 NIINHMK
-459 DIIFKLLVDVSAD
+459 DPGEIQTFTNEDKAKLSA
-472 IKSKAD
+472 
-478 LVDTKETELTDT
+478 
-490 KNPIIV
+490 
-496 QGNTQG
+496 
-502 TSTVTTANGNV
+502 
-513 LLGTIDGNTITP
+513 
-525 PNGASIPLIDGNTE
+525 
-539 TTNDGATIS
+539 
-548 TTDKTS
+548 
-554 TITYGDAKA
+554 
-563 VIKSPEPFTSIDELI
+563 
-578 LQLINIYKTFKLDS
+578 
-592 VVNNAIDE
+592 
-600 RYILNIYFLNYIIK
+600 LNINLG
-614 SRIILYFLTDVIKI
+614 VIGAVVGAVVTFGNPMGTGAISALGAAVDSKI
-628 DEISVKLIEYYT
+628 DEDLIN
-640 KHHIN
+640 KDSS
-645 LHIYINRKTLSIRDP
+645 LK
-660 PITDILFIG
+660 G
-669 LKPTIDDI
+669 L
-677 VNKYIKEYTEKYK
+677 
-690 DYIDTILIYVEKI
+690 LIM
-703 KNTIDNIIENKNI
+703 
-716 DKNDKLDV
+716 NDKHIQ
-724 LYIIADV
+724 YQR
-731 KNIINYIIVNI
+731 KQQEMENRVN
-742 LDKILIYYDYA
+742 
-753 NNDISDEYIKKFID
+753 
-767 YIANDINIYYNEKI
+767 
-781 KLLLD
+781 
-786 NYNKFKNLNLVEKYD
+786 V
-801 SIIPDEYRSIL
+801 
-812 AIIYNYNFQIYTV
+812 
-825 NDNVNIYYEIYKPYI
+825 
-840 FSIFKPYVEYLIN
+840 
-853 FKFLLIT
+853 IT
-860 NLIDNKEKE
+860 
-869 LTNKRRSSNILSGIL
+869 
-884 YEIEQKKREISNKIE
+884 
-899 QEVTR
+899 
-904 SKEGLAHLK
+904 
-913 NSLNEKYN
+913 EKYN

-971 ILLNL
+971 ILLDL

-985 NSKKTIDNALKNNSL
+985 NSKKTIDNALKNDSL
-1000 ESVKNNLIGKIKEY
+1000 VSVKTNLISEIDKY
-1014 TEYDDKNKKDEKDK
+1014 TEYDDKIDKDEKDK

-1036 YNMLNNLNEIKDNF
+1036 YNVLNNLNEIKENF

-1120 STFSYDVILPLIILL
+1120 TTFSYDVILPLIILL

-1202 LASFLYTEDSYS
+1202 LASFLYAEDKYP
-1214 DTNIYL
+1214 DPYL
-1220 TMTTERKYSK
+1220 EMTTERKYSK

-1247 IEINKEFKNDWDA
+1247 IEINKEFKNDWTA
-1260 NKNLSKLYNL
+1260 NKNLSKLYNF
-1270 IKEKIIEGTTYEN
+1270 INTNIINLSSSNNYED
-1283 KNKYIEKFTKYG
+1283 KNKYIAKFTEYG
-1295 TEYII
+1295 TKYII

-1318 DNSFIKNY
+1318 DNSFIKSH

-1341 FRLNTALLRKKIN
+1341 FRLNTELLNKTIN
-1354 KDSEYYKEG
+1354 VVDTKYYNVNN
-1363 DQNIKVF
+1363 QNIKKLD
-1370 IDSTKIDSIKDIV
+1370 DSTNKEKIDSINDIV

-1398 LLKKLITPTD
+1398 LLKKLSTPTD

-1424 DKIKSTDRPTYP
+1424 DKIKSSDRPTDL
-1436 TELELNKYLDD
+1436 TELKNYFDD

-1462 NNNIQKTDNQIFE
+1462 NNNIQKTDNRIFE

-1488 TDTDGVKYIYMNM
+1488 SDTDGVKYIYMNM
-1501 LENYKINVPNITEN
+1501 LEKYKINVPNITEN

-1523 ICYQINN
+1523 ICYQIDN
-1530 REVIMNNNGDENKY
+1530 RDVIMNKY
-1544 IYSIKDK
+1544 SKEGHKYSIKDK

-1576 NYTINLIMLGIVYY
+1576 NYTINLIMLGIIYY

>member
-16 FLNELKN
+16 FVNELKN
-23 LSISFFKINYFKDVA
+23 VSMSFLNINYLKDVA

-57 YNIANNSYKLL
+57 FNIANNSYKLL

-131 VLLLIIV
+131 VLLIIIV

-148 TAGYRNYFNTD
+148 AAGYRNYFNTD
-159 NIKVSDIHFLNINEI
+159 NIKVSEIHFLNINEI
-174 NNIINMILFIIV
+174 NNNVNKMLFIIV
-186 ALYWICTSVSSL
+186 ALYWICTSTSVSSL

-209 IVNKNLSFGYLII
+209 IINKNLSFGYLII

-254 NIILKN
+254 NIILKK
-260 YNKEL
+260 YNEVL
-265 YETERDSKNFSKERL
+265 YKTERDTKNFSKERL

-291 NQISTTART
+291 NQISTTAGT

-324 GNITIENIEEQKKY
+324 DKAFKNESETETYYQEYIKSKS
-338 VHVVLYDNINY
+338 VHIVLYDNIDY
-349 IEKKDNAADY
+349 DLKKDNAKD
-359 PIEDNKKIL
+359 IEIKL
-368 KKNTYFE
+368 LGKNEYFTF
-375 YVSPLIPYTKLI
+375 VSPLIPYKKLSDDKFFPPDGQSKLRYHDKHIKKYTYNSIIYNLDIQTDPI
-387 NEDLFSLDGQTL
+387 NEENIKTQEKYKNL
-399 LRYRD
+399 L
-404 IHMIKYTNNSKIYDL
+404 
-419 SINSSSA
+419 
-426 EKLIDK
+426 DK
-432 YNKNNYYDPY
+432 YDYNNYYDPFY
-442 YIIDNIKIGY
+442 MIDNIRIGHFKQEIYNKIFVIFD
-452 LKEENIR
+452 NIITNINNR
-459 DIIFKLLVDVSAD
+459 DDKQPFNDDDKVKLSA
-472 IKSKAD
+472 
-478 LVDTKETELTDT
+478 
-490 KNPIIV
+490 
-496 QGNTQG
+496 
-502 TSTVTTANGNV
+502 
-513 LLGTIDGNTITP
+513 
-525 PNGASIPLIDGNTE
+525 
-539 TTNDGATIS
+539 
-548 TTDKTS
+548 
-554 TITYGDAKA
+554 
-563 VIKSPEPFTSIDELI
+563 
-578 LQLINIYKTFKLDS
+578 
-592 VVNNAIDE
+592 
-600 RYILNIYFLNYIIK
+600 LNINLG
-614 SRIILYFLTDVIKI
+614 VIGAVVGAVVTVGNPMGTGAISALGAAVDSKI
-628 DEISVKLIEYYT
+628 DEDLINKDSYL
-640 KHHIN
+640 KG
-645 LHIYINRKTLSIRDP
+645 LLIR
-660 PITDILFIG
+660 
-669 LKPTIDDI
+669 
-677 VNKYIKEYTEKYK
+677 
-690 DYIDTILIYVEKI
+690 
-703 KNTIDNIIENKNI
+703 
-716 DKNDKLDV
+716 NDKHIQ
-724 LYIIADV
+724 YQR
-731 KNIINYIIVNI
+731 KQQEMENRVN
-742 LDKILIYYDYA
+742 
-753 NNDISDEYIKKFID
+753 
-767 YIANDINIYYNEKI
+767 
-781 KLLLD
+781 
-786 NYNKFKNLNLVEKYD
+786 V
-801 SIIPDEYRSIL
+801 
-812 AIIYNYNFQIYTV
+812 
-825 NDNVNIYYEIYKPYI
+825 
-840 FSIFKPYVEYLIN
+840 
-853 FKFLLIT
+853 IT
-860 NLIDNKEKE
+860 
-869 LTNKRRSSNILSGIL
+869 
-884 YEIEQKKREISNKIE
+884 
-899 QEVTR
+899 
-904 SKEGLAHLK
+904 
-913 NSLNEKYN
+913 EKYN

-958 IETKIIPDYEKHK
+958 IETKIIPDYDKHK
-971 ILLNL
+971 ILLDL

-985 NSKKTIDNALKNNSL
+985 NRKKTIDNALKNNSL
-1000 ESVKNNLIGKIKEY
+1000 ESIKTNLISEIDKY
-1014 TEYDDKNKKDEKDK
+1014 TKYDDKKDKDEKDK

-1036 YNMLNNLNEIKDNF
+1036 YNVLNNLNEIKENF

-1114 NIQSSL
+1114 NIQSSI

-1180 LHDNNQKKYDNDY
+1180 LHDNIQKKYDNDY

-1202 LASFLYTEDSYS
+1202 LASFLYAEDKYT
-1214 DTNIYL
+1214 DPYL
-1220 TMTTERKYSK
+1220 EMTTERKYSK

-1247 IEINKEFKNDWDA
+1247 IEINKEFKNDWTA
-1260 NKNLSKLYNL
+1260 NKNLSKLYNF
-1270 IKEKIIEGTTYEN
+1270 INEKIINLSTNGTTYEN
-1283 KNKYIEKFTKYG
+1283 KNKYIAKFTKYG
-1295 TEYII
+1295 TDYII

-1318 DNSFIKNY
+1318 DNSFIKSH

-1341 FRLNTALLRKKIN
+1341 FRLNTALLIIQPKVVDTK
-1354 KDSEYYKEG
+1354 YYNVNN
-1363 DQNIKVF
+1363 QNIKKLD
-1370 IDSTKIDSIKDIV
+1370 DSTNKEKIDSIKDIV

-1398 LLKKLITPTD
+1398 LLKKLSTPTD
-1408 ATLTTYF
+1408 ANLTIYL
-1415 NNSNPVEKI
+1415 NSNPEDTI
-1424 DKIKSTDRPTYP
+1424 DKIKSSDRPIDL
-1436 TELELNKYLDD
+1436 TELKNYFDD

-1488 TDTDGVKYIYMNM
+1488 SDTDGVKYIYMNM

-1523 ICYQINN
+1523 ICYQIDN
-1530 REVIMNNNGDENKY
+1530 RDVIMNKY
-1544 IYSIKDK
+1544 SKEGHKYSIKDK

-1576 NYTINLIMLGIVYY
+1576 NYTINLIMLGIIYY

>member
-16 FLNELKN
+16 FVNELKN
-23 LSISFFKINYFKDVA
+23 LSMSFLNINYLKDVA

-57 YNIANNSYKLL
+57 FNIANNSYKLL

-92 NTFYKFIKYNNLYYP
+92 NIFYKFIKYNNLYYP

-131 VLLLIIV
+131 VLLIIIV

-148 TAGYRNYFNTD
+148 AAGYRNYFNTD

-174 NNIINMILFIIV
+174 NNIINMTLFIIV
-186 ALYWICTSVSSL
+186 ALYWICTSTSVSSL

-254 NIILKN
+254 NIILKK
-260 YNKEL
+260 YNEVL
-265 YETERDSKNFSKERL
+265 YKTERDTKNFSKERL

-291 NQISTTART
+291 NKLAVSE
-300 DIGKDIVYYEEKE
+300 DIGVDIVYYEEKDS
-313 GKILIKYGITV
+313 KILIKYGITV
-324 GNITIENIEEQKKY
+324 DNDPTQMTVTTNYEKY
-338 VHVVLYDNINY
+338 IKSKNVHVVLYDNIDY
-349 IEKKDNAADY
+349 DLKKDNAKD
-359 PIEDNKKIL
+359 IEIKL
-368 KKNTYFE
+368 LRKNTYFE

-387 NEDLFSLDGQTL
+387 NDKLFPPNGQPTPETSLS
-399 LRYRD
+399 YRD
-404 IHMIKYTNNSKIYDL
+404 KHMIKYTNNSKIYKL

-432 YNKNNYYDPY
+432 YNNNNYYDPFY
-442 YIIDNIKIGY
+442 MIDNIRIGHFKQEIY
-452 LKEENIR
+452 DNIFVIFNN
-459 DIIFKLLVDVSAD
+459 IINHMKD
-472 IKSKAD
+472 
-478 LVDTKETELTDT
+478 
-490 KNPIIV
+490 P
-496 QGNTQG
+496 G
-502 TSTVTTANGNV
+502 
-513 LLGTIDGNTITP
+513 
-525 PNGASIPLIDGNTE
+525 
-539 TTNDGATIS
+539 
-548 TTDKTS
+548 
-554 TITYGDAKA
+554 
-563 VIKSPEPFTSIDELI
+563 VIQPFTNEE
-578 LQLINIYKTFKLDS
+578 KAKLS
-592 VVNNAIDE
+592 A
-600 RYILNIYFLNYIIK
+600 LNINLG
-614 SRIILYFLTDVIKI
+614 VIGAVVGAVVTVGNPMGTGAISALGAAVDSKI
-628 DEISVKLIEYYT
+628 DEDLINKDSYL
-640 KHHIN
+640 K
-645 LHIYINRKTLSIRDP
+645 
-660 PITDILFIG
+660 G
-669 LKPTIDDI
+669 L
-677 VNKYIKEYTEKYK
+677 
-690 DYIDTILIYVEKI
+690 LI
-703 KNTIDNIIENKNI
+703 
-716 DKNDKLDV
+716 KNDKHIQ
-724 LYIIADV
+724 YQR
-731 KNIINYIIVNI
+731 KQQEMENRVN
-742 LDKILIYYDYA
+742 
-753 NNDISDEYIKKFID
+753 
-767 YIANDINIYYNEKI
+767 
-781 KLLLD
+781 
-786 NYNKFKNLNLVEKYD
+786 V
-801 SIIPDEYRSIL
+801 
-812 AIIYNYNFQIYTV
+812 
-825 NDNVNIYYEIYKPYI
+825 
-840 FSIFKPYVEYLIN
+840 
-853 FKFLLIT
+853 IT
-860 NLIDNKEKE
+860 
-869 LTNKRRSSNILSGIL
+869 
-884 YEIEQKKREISNKIE
+884 
-899 QEVTR
+899 
-904 SKEGLAHLK
+904 
-913 NSLNEKYN
+913 EKYN

-971 ILLNL
+971 ILLDL

-985 NSKKTIDNALKNNSL
+985 NRKKTIDNALKNDSL
-1000 ESVKNNLIGKIKEY
+1000 ESVKNNLISEIDKY
-1014 TEYDDKNKKDEKDK
+1014 TKYDDKIDKDEKDK

-1036 YNMLNNLNEIKDNF
+1036 YNVLNNLNEIKENF

-1202 LASFLYTEDSYS
+1202 LASFLYAEDSYS
-1214 DTNIYL
+1214 NTNIYL
-1220 TMTTERKYSK
+1220 EMTTERKYSK

-1247 IEINKEFKNDWDA
+1247 IEINKEFKNDWTA
-1260 NKNLSKLYNL
+1260 NKNLSKLYNF
-1270 IKEKIIEGTTYEN
+1270 INEKIINLSTNGTTYEN
-1283 KNKYIEKFTKYG
+1283 KNKYIAKFTKYG
-1295 TEYII
+1295 TDYII

-1318 DNSFIKNY
+1318 DNSFIKSH

-1341 FRLNTALLRKKIN
+1341 FRLNTTLLIKNIEKN
-1354 KDSEYYKEG
+1354 GEYYKEG
-1363 DQNIKVF
+1363 NQNIKKLD
-1370 IDSTKIDSIKDIV
+1370 DSTNKEKIDSINDIV

-1398 LLKKLITPTD
+1398 LLKKLTTPTD

-1424 DKIKSTDRPTYP
+1424 DKIKSSDRPTDL
-1436 TELELNKYLDD
+1436 TELKNYFDD

-1488 TDTDGVKYIYMNM
+1488 SDTDGVKYIYMNM
-1501 LENYKINVPNITEN
+1501 LEKYKINVPNITEN

-1523 ICYQINN
+1523 ICYQIDN
-1530 REVIMNNNGDENKY
+1530 RDVIMNKY
-1544 IYSIKDK
+1544 SKEGHKYSIKDK

-1576 NYTINLIMLGIVYY
+1576 NYTINLIMLGIIYY

>member
-116 IINFIKNLPYIFAFI
+116 IINFIKNIPYIFAFI

-174 NNIINMILFIIV
+174 NNIINIILFIIV
-186 ALYWICTSVSSL
+186 AIYWICTCVSSL

-280 LFSCYTEYLDL
+280 LFSCYTESLDL
-291 NQISTTART
+291 NQISTTAGT

-324 GNITIENIEEQKKY
+324 DNATQNDTDTNYQKYIKSKN
-338 VHVVLYDNINY
+338 VHVVLYDDIKYDLN
-349 IEKKDNAADY
+349 KDNAGD
-359 PIEDNKKIL
+359 IEIKL
-368 KKNTYFE
+368 LRKNEYFN
-375 YVSPLIPYTKLI
+375 YVSPLIPKTKLDDV
-387 NEDLFSLDGQTL
+387 NFFPKNGQLSLGKDA
-399 LRYRD
+399 LRYYD
-404 IHMIKYTNNSKIYDL
+404 KHILKYNNNKTIYDL
-419 SINSSSA
+419 YIQTDPISKENKDKEIQY
-426 EKLIDK
+426 KTLLDK
-432 YNKNNYYDPY
+432 YNKNNYYDSFY
-442 YIIDNIKIGY
+442 MIDNIRIGHFKQEIYNKIFKI
-452 LKEENIR
+452 LE
-459 DIIFKLLVDVSAD
+459 DIINN
-472 IKSKAD
+472 
-478 LVDTKETELTDT
+478 T
-490 KNPIIV
+490 KN
-496 QGNTQG
+496 
-502 TSTVTTANGNV
+502 
-513 LLGTIDGNTITP
+513 
-525 PNGASIPLIDGNTE
+525 
-539 TTNDGATIS
+539 
-548 TTDKTS
+548 TDKIQT
-554 TITYGDAKA
+554 
-563 VIKSPEPFTSIDELI
+563 FTSDEMARL
-578 LQLINIYKTFKLDS
+578 S
-592 VVNNAIDE
+592 A
-600 RYILNIYFLNYIIK
+600 LNINLGAIVGG
-614 SRIILYFLTDVIKI
+614 VIGAVGGPVGSGAISALGAAVDSKI
-628 DEISVKLIEYYT
+628 DEDLINTHPY
-640 KHHIN
+640 
-645 LHIYINRKTLSIRDP
+645 
-660 PITDILFIG
+660 
-669 LKPTIDDI
+669 LKDL
-677 VNKYIKEYTEKYK
+677 
-690 DYIDTILIYVEKI
+690 LI
-703 KNTIDNIIENKNI
+703 
-716 DKNDKLDV
+716 KNDK
-724 LYIIADV
+724 YIQYQ
-731 KNIINYIIVNI
+731 KKINELENIVN
-742 LDKILIYYDYA
+742 
-753 NNDISDEYIKKFID
+753 
-767 YIANDINIYYNEKI
+767 
-781 KLLLD
+781 
-786 NYNKFKNLNLVEKYD
+786 V
-801 SIIPDEYRSIL
+801 
-812 AIIYNYNFQIYTV
+812 
-825 NDNVNIYYEIYKPYI
+825 
-840 FSIFKPYVEYLIN
+840 
-853 FKFLLIT
+853 
-860 NLIDNKEKE
+860 
-869 LTNKRRSSNILSGIL
+869 
-884 YEIEQKKREISNKIE
+884 
-899 QEVTR
+899 VTD
-904 SKEGLAHLK
+904 
-913 NSLNEKYN
+913 KYN

-941 KSKDIYNDDNYY
+941 KRKDIYNDDNYY

-1000 ESVKNNLIGKIKEY
+1000 ESIKTNLIKEIEEY
-1014 TEYDDKNKKDEKDK
+1014 TNYDYKNKNGEKDK

-1036 YNMLNNLNEIKDNF
+1036 YNMLNNLNEIKENF

-1079 EYKIGYYFIKNIK
+1079 EYKIGDYFIKNIK

-1202 LASFLYTEDSYS
+1202 LASFLYAEDSNP

-1247 IEINKEFKNDWDA
+1247 IEINKEFKNDRDA
-1260 NKNLSKLYNL
+1260 NKNLEKLYEF
-1270 IKEKIIEGTTYEN
+1270 IKTNIIKSTTYEN
-1283 KNKYIEKFTKYG
+1283 KTNYIAKFTEYG
-1295 TEYII
+1295 TDYII
-1300 DIIKICLELFGNN
+1300 GIIKICLELFGNN

-1318 DNSFIKNY
+1318 DNSFIKSH
-1326 FYFEKDKNNDIIPHK
+1326 FYFEKDKKNDIIPHK
-1341 FRLNTALLRKKIN
+1341 FRLNKALLKQPIN
-1354 KDSEYYKEG
+1354 VVDTKYYNVNN
-1363 DQNIKVF
+1363 QNIK
-1370 IDSTKIDSIKDIV
+1370 ILEDTIKINSINDIV

-1398 LLKKLITPTD
+1398 LLKKLTTPTD
-1408 ATLTTYF
+1408 ATLTSYF
-1415 NNSNPVEKI
+1415 NNKNPEDTI
-1424 DKIKSTDRPTYP
+1424 DKLKPVDRPTDA
-1436 TELELNKYLDD
+1436 TELKKYFDD
-1447 HLHKYKNKKLLSLIS
+1447 ILHKYKNKKLLSLIS

-1488 TDTDGVKYIYMNM
+1488 SGTSGVKYIYMNM

-1530 REVIMNNNGDENKY
+1530 REVIMNNNGKEGDK
-1544 IYSIKDK
+1544 YSIKDK

>member
-16 FLNELKN
+16 FVNELKN
-23 LSISFFKINYFKDVA
+23 VSMSFLNINYLKDVA

-131 VLLLIIV
+131 VLLIIIV

-148 TAGYRNYFNTD
+148 AAGYRNYFNTD

-174 NNIINMILFIIV
+174 NNIINMTLFIIV

-254 NIILKN
+254 NIILKK
-260 YNKEL
+260 YNEVL
-265 YETERDSKNFSKERL
+265 YKTERDTKNFSKERL

-291 NQISTTART
+291 NKLAASL
-300 DIGKDIVYYEEKE
+300 DIGVDIVYYEEKD

-324 GNITIENIEEQKKY
+324 DNDPTQNTVTTNYEKY
-338 VHVVLYDNINY
+338 IKSKNVRVVLYDNIDY
-349 IEKKDNAADY
+349 DLKKDNAQD
-359 PIEDNKKIL
+359 IEIKL
-368 KKNTYFE
+368 LRKNTYFE
-375 YVSPLIPYTKLI
+375 YVSPLIPYTKLS
-387 NEDLFSLDGQTL
+387 DAKLFPPNGQTL

-404 IHMIKYTNNSKIYDL
+404 KHMIKYTNNSKIYDL

-432 YNKNNYYDPY
+432 YNNNNYYDPFY
-442 YIIDNIKIGY
+442 MIDNIRIGHFKHFKQEIYDKIFVIFD
-452 LKEENIR
+452 NIINHMK
-459 DIIFKLLVDVSAD
+459 DPGEIQTFTNEDKAKLSA
-472 IKSKAD
+472 
-478 LVDTKETELTDT
+478 
-490 KNPIIV
+490 
-496 QGNTQG
+496 
-502 TSTVTTANGNV
+502 
-513 LLGTIDGNTITP
+513 
-525 PNGASIPLIDGNTE
+525 
-539 TTNDGATIS
+539 
-548 TTDKTS
+548 
-554 TITYGDAKA
+554 
-563 VIKSPEPFTSIDELI
+563 
-578 LQLINIYKTFKLDS
+578 
-592 VVNNAIDE
+592 
-600 RYILNIYFLNYIIK
+600 LNINLG
-614 SRIILYFLTDVIKI
+614 VIGAVVGAVVTFGNPMGTGAISALGAAVDSKI
-628 DEISVKLIEYYT
+628 DEDLIN
-640 KHHIN
+640 KDSS
-645 LHIYINRKTLSIRDP
+645 LK
-660 PITDILFIG
+660 G
-669 LKPTIDDI
+669 L
-677 VNKYIKEYTEKYK
+677 
-690 DYIDTILIYVEKI
+690 LIM
-703 KNTIDNIIENKNI
+703 
-716 DKNDKLDV
+716 NDKHIQYQRKQQELE
-724 LYIIADV
+724 
-731 KNIINYIIVNI
+731 NRVN
-742 LDKILIYYDYA
+742 
-753 NNDISDEYIKKFID
+753 
-767 YIANDINIYYNEKI
+767 
-781 KLLLD
+781 
-786 NYNKFKNLNLVEKYD
+786 V
-801 SIIPDEYRSIL
+801 
-812 AIIYNYNFQIYTV
+812 
-825 NDNVNIYYEIYKPYI
+825 
-840 FSIFKPYVEYLIN
+840 
-853 FKFLLIT
+853 IT
-860 NLIDNKEKE
+860 
-869 LTNKRRSSNILSGIL
+869 
-884 YEIEQKKREISNKIE
+884 
-899 QEVTR
+899 
-904 SKEGLAHLK
+904 
-913 NSLNEKYN
+913 EKYN

-971 ILLNL
+971 ILLDL

-985 NSKKTIDNALKNNSL
+985 NSKKTIDNALKNDSL
-1000 ESVKNNLIGKIKEY
+1000 VSVKTNLISEIDKY
-1014 TEYDDKNKKDEKDK
+1014 TEYDDKIDKDEKDK

-1036 YNMLNNLNEIKDNF
+1036 YNVLNNLNEIKENF

-1202 LASFLYTEDSYS
+1202 LASFLYAEDKYP
-1214 DTNIYL
+1214 DPYL
-1220 TMTTERKYSK
+1220 EMTTERKYSK

-1247 IEINKEFKNDWDA
+1247 IEINKEFKNDWTA
-1260 NKNLSKLYNL
+1260 NKNLSKLYNF
-1270 IKEKIIEGTTYEN
+1270 INTNIINLSSSNNYED
-1283 KNKYIEKFTKYG
+1283 KNIYIAKFTEYG
-1295 TEYII
+1295 TKYII

-1318 DNSFIKNY
+1318 DNSFIKSH

-1341 FRLNTALLRKKIN
+1341 FRLNTTLLIKNIEKN
-1354 KDSEYYKEG
+1354 GEYYKEG
-1363 DQNIKVF
+1363 NQNIKKLD
-1370 IDSTKIDSIKDIV
+1370 DSTNKEKIDSINDIV

-1398 LLKKLITPTD
+1398 LLKKLTTPTD

-1424 DKIKSTDRPTYP
+1424 DKIKSSDRPTDL
-1436 TELELNKYLDD
+1436 TELKNYFDD

-1462 NNNIQKTDNQIFE
+1462 NNNIQKTDNRIFE

-1488 TDTDGVKYIYMNM
+1488 SDTDGVKYIYMNM
-1501 LENYKINVPNITEN
+1501 LEKYKINVPNITEN

-1523 ICYQINN
+1523 ICYQIDN
-1530 REVIMNNNGDENKY
+1530 RDVIMNKY
-1544 IYSIKDK
+1544 SKEGHKYSIKDK

>member
-1 MRIIIFIVFIMMIII
+1 MIII
-16 FLNELKN
+16 FVNELKN
-23 LSISFFKINYFKDVA
+23 LSMSFLNINYLKDVA

-131 VLLLIIV
+131 VLLIIIV

-148 TAGYRNYFNTD
+148 AAGYRNYFNTD

-174 NNIINMILFIIV
+174 NNIINMTLFIIV

-254 NIILKN
+254 NIILKK
-260 YNKEL
+260 YNEVL
-265 YETERDSKNFSKERL
+265 YKTERDTKNFSKERL

-291 NQISTTART
+291 NQISTTAGT

-324 GNITIENIEEQKKY
+324 DNANIENIEEQKKY

-349 IEKKDNAADY
+349 IEKKDNADNY
-359 PIEDNKKIL
+359 PIKDNKKIL

-387 NEDLFSLDGQTL
+387 NEDLFSSDGQTL

-404 IHMIKYTNNSKIYDL
+404 KHMIKYTNNSNNSKIYDL

-478 LVDTKETELTDT
+478 LVD
-490 KNPIIV
+490 
-496 QGNTQG
+496 
-502 TSTVTTANGNV
+502 
-513 LLGTIDGNTITP
+513 
-525 PNGASIPLIDGNTE
+525 
-539 TTNDGATIS
+539 
-548 TTDKTS
+548 
-554 TITYGDAKA
+554 
-563 VIKSPEPFTSIDELI
+563 IKSPEPFTSIDELI

-600 RYILNIYFLNYIIK
+600 RYILDIYFLNYIIK

-628 DEISVKLIEYYT
+628 DEISVKLKEYYT
-640 KHHIN
+640 KHNIK
-645 LHIYINRKTLSIRDP
+645 LHIYIDSNTLLIEHP
-660 PITDILFIG
+660 AITDILFIG
-669 LKPTIDDI
+669 LKTTIDDI
-677 VNKYIKEYTEKYK
+677 VKKYIKEYTEKYK

-716 DKNDKLDV
+716 DENDKIKV

-731 KNIINYIIVNI
+731 KNIINNIIVDI
-742 LDKILIYYDYA
+742 LNKILKYYDYA
-753 NNDISDEYIKKFID
+753 NNDISDEYIKNFID

-812 AIIYNYNFQIYTV
+812 AIIYNYNFQKYTV
-825 NDNVNIYYEIYKPYI
+825 NDNVKIYYEIYKVYI

-869 LTNKRRSSNILSGIL
+869 LTNK
-884 YEIEQKKREISNKIE
+884 KEISNKIE
-899 QEVTR
+899 QEVTT

-971 ILLNL
+971 ILLDL

-985 NSKKTIDNALKNNSL
+985 NSKKTIDNALKNDSL
-1000 ESVKNNLIGKIKEY
+1000 VSVKTNLISEIDKY
-1014 TEYDDKNKKDEKDK
+1014 TKYDDKIDKDEKDK

-1036 YNMLNNLNEIKDNF
+1036 YNVLNNLNEIKENF

-1120 STFSYDVILPLIILL
+1120 TTFSYDVILPLIILL

-1141 TIFMNFNTNYNLNVI
+1141 TIFMTFNTNYNLNVI

-1202 LASFLYTEDSYS
+1202 LASFLYAEDSYS
-1214 DTNIYL
+1214 NTNIYL
-1220 TMTTERKYSK
+1220 EMTTERKYSK

-1247 IEINKEFKNDWDA
+1247 IEINKEFKNDWTA
-1260 NKNLSKLYNL
+1260 NKNLSKLYNF
-1270 IKEKIIEGTTYEN
+1270 INTKIINLSSNNYED
-1283 KNKYIEKFTKYG
+1283 KNKYIAKFTEYG
-1295 TEYII
+1295 TKYII

-1318 DNSFIKNY
+1318 DNSFIKSH

-1341 FRLNTALLRKKIN
+1341 FRLNTTLLIKNIEKN
-1354 KDSEYYKEG
+1354 GEYYKEG
-1363 DQNIKVF
+1363 NQNIKKLD
-1370 IDSTKIDSIKDIV
+1370 DSTNKEKIDSINDIV

-1398 LLKKLITPTD
+1398 LLKKLTTPTD

-1424 DKIKSTDRPTYP
+1424 DKIKSSDRPTDL
-1436 TELELNKYLDD
+1436 TELKNYFDD

-1462 NNNIQKTDNQIFE
+1462 NNNIQKTDNRIFE

-1488 TDTDGVKYIYMNM
+1488 SDTDGVKYIYMNM
-1501 LENYKINVPNITEN
+1501 LEKYKINVPNITEN

-1523 ICYQINN
+1523 ICYQIDN
-1530 REVIMNNNGDENKY
+1530 RDVIMNKY
-1544 IYSIKDK
+1544 SKEGHKYSIKDK

-1576 NYTINLIMLGIVYY
+1576 NYTINLIMLGIIYY

>member
-1 MRIIIFIVFIMMIII
+1 MS
-16 FLNELKN
+16 FLN
-23 LSISFFKINYFKDVA
+23 INYLKDVA

-57 YNIANNSYKLL
+57 FNIANNSYKLL

-92 NTFYKFIKYNNLYYP
+92 NIFYKFIKYNNLYYP

-131 VLLLIIV
+131 VLLIIIV

-148 TAGYRNYFNTD
+148 AAGYRNYFNTD

-174 NNIINMILFIIV
+174 NNIINMTLFIIV

-254 NIILKN
+254 NIILKK
-260 YNKEL
+260 YNEVL
-265 YETERDSKNFSKERL
+265 YKTERDTKNFSKERL

-291 NQISTTART
+291 NQISTTAGT

-324 GNITIENIEEQKKY
+324 DKAFKNESETETYYQEYIKSKN
-338 VHVVLYDNINY
+338 VHVVLYDNIDY
-349 IEKKDNAADY
+349 DLKKDNAKD
-359 PIEDNKKIL
+359 IEIKL
-368 KKNTYFE
+368 LRKNEYFTF
-375 YVSPLIPYTKLI
+375 VSPLIPYKKLS
-387 NEDLFSLDGQTL
+387 NENFFPRNGQTL
-399 LRYRD
+399 LRYYDKHIKKYNSYKD
-404 IHMIKYTNNSKIYDL
+404 IIYNLDIQTDPINEENIKTQLKYKNL
-419 SINSSSA
+419 
-426 EKLIDK
+426 LDK
-432 YNKNNYYDPY
+432 YDYYDPFY
-442 YIIDNIKIGY
+442 MIDNIRIGHFKQEIYNKIFVIFD
-452 LKEENIR
+452 NIITNIKNT
-459 DIIFKLLVDVSAD
+459 DVKQTFTPDDKVKLSA
-472 IKSKAD
+472 
-478 LVDTKETELTDT
+478 
-490 KNPIIV
+490 
-496 QGNTQG
+496 
-502 TSTVTTANGNV
+502 
-513 LLGTIDGNTITP
+513 
-525 PNGASIPLIDGNTE
+525 
-539 TTNDGATIS
+539 
-548 TTDKTS
+548 
-554 TITYGDAKA
+554 
-563 VIKSPEPFTSIDELI
+563 
-578 LQLINIYKTFKLDS
+578 
-592 VVNNAIDE
+592 
-600 RYILNIYFLNYIIK
+600 LNINLGAIVGG
-614 SRIILYFLTDVIKI
+614 VIGAAVDSKI
-628 DEISVKLIEYYT
+628 DEDLINKDSYL
-640 KHHIN
+640 K
-645 LHIYINRKTLSIRDP
+645 
-660 PITDILFIG
+660 G
-669 LKPTIDDI
+669 L
-677 VNKYIKEYTEKYK
+677 
-690 DYIDTILIYVEKI
+690 LIM
-703 KNTIDNIIENKNI
+703 
-716 DKNDKLDV
+716 NDKHIQ
-724 LYIIADV
+724 YQR
-731 KNIINYIIVNI
+731 KQQEMENRVN
-742 LDKILIYYDYA
+742 
-753 NNDISDEYIKKFID
+753 
-767 YIANDINIYYNEKI
+767 
-781 KLLLD
+781 
-786 NYNKFKNLNLVEKYD
+786 V
-801 SIIPDEYRSIL
+801 
-812 AIIYNYNFQIYTV
+812 
-825 NDNVNIYYEIYKPYI
+825 
-840 FSIFKPYVEYLIN
+840 
-853 FKFLLIT
+853 IT
-860 NLIDNKEKE
+860 
-869 LTNKRRSSNILSGIL
+869 
-884 YEIEQKKREISNKIE
+884 
-899 QEVTR
+899 
-904 SKEGLAHLK
+904 
-913 NSLNEKYN
+913 EKYN

-971 ILLNL
+971 ILLDL

-985 NSKKTIDNALKNNSL
+985 NRKKTIDNALKNDSL
-1000 ESVKNNLIGKIKEY
+1000 ESVKNNLISEIDKY
-1014 TEYDDKNKKDEKDK
+1014 TKYDDKIDKDEKDK

-1036 YNMLNNLNEIKDNF
+1036 YNVLNNLNEIKENF

-1120 STFSYDVILPLIILL
+1120 TTFSYDVILPLIILL

-1141 TIFMNFNTNYNLNVI
+1141 TIFMTFNTNYNLNVI

-1202 LASFLYTEDSYS
+1202 LASFLYAEDSYS
-1214 DTNIYL
+1214 NTNIYL
-1220 TMTTERKYSK
+1220 EMTTERKYSK

-1247 IEINKEFKNDWDA
+1247 IEINKEFKNDWTA
-1260 NKNLSKLYNL
+1260 NKNLSKLYNF
-1270 IKEKIIEGTTYEN
+1270 INTKIINLSSNNYED
-1283 KNKYIEKFTKYG
+1283 KNKYIAKFTEYG
-1295 TEYII
+1295 TKYII

-1318 DNSFIKNY
+1318 DNSFIKSH

-1341 FRLNTALLRKKIN
+1341 FRLNTTLLIKNIEKN
-1354 KDSEYYKEG
+1354 GEYYKEG
-1363 DQNIKVF
+1363 NQNIKKLD
-1370 IDSTKIDSIKDIV
+1370 DSTNKEKIDSINDIV

-1398 LLKKLITPTD
+1398 LLKKLTTPTD

-1424 DKIKSTDRPTYP
+1424 DKIKSSDRPTDL
-1436 TELELNKYLDD
+1436 TELKNYFDD

-1462 NNNIQKTDNQIFE
+1462 NNNIQKTDNRIFE

-1488 TDTDGVKYIYMNM
+1488 SDTDGVKYIYMNM
-1501 LENYKINVPNITEN
+1501 LEKYKINVPNITEN

-1523 ICYQINN
+1523 ICYQIDN
-1530 REVIMNNNGDENKY
+1530 RDVIMNKY
-1544 IYSIKDK
+1544 SKEGHKYSIKDK

-1576 NYTINLIMLGIVYY
+1576 NYTINLIMLGIIYY

>member
-291 NQISTTART
+291 NQISTTAGT

-324 GNITIENIEEQKKY
+324 DNATKNAGDTGYQEYIKSKN
-338 VHVVLYDNINY
+338 VHIVLYDD
-349 IEKKDNAADY
+349 IEYDLKKDNAQD
-359 PIEDNKKIL
+359 IEIKL
-368 KKNTYFE
+368 LRKNEYFTF
-375 YVSPLIPYTKLI
+375 VSPLIPKEKL
-387 NEDLFSLDGQTL
+387 DDVKFFSPDGKTL
-399 LRYRD
+399 LKYKN
-404 IHMIKYTNNSKIYDL
+404 IHNIKYTNNSKIYELDIQTNP
-419 SINSSSA
+419 INEENKKTQQ
-426 EKLIDK
+426 EKYKNLLDK
-432 YNKNNYYDPY
+432 YNYNKYYDSFY
-442 YIIDNIKIGY
+442 MIDNIRIGH
-452 LKEENIR
+452 
-459 DIIFKLLVDVSAD
+459 FKLE
-472 IKSKAD
+472 IY
-478 LVDTKETELTDT
+478 
-490 KNPIIV
+490 
-496 QGNTQG
+496 
-502 TSTVTTANGNV
+502 
-513 LLGTIDGNTITP
+513 
-525 PNGASIPLIDGNTE
+525 
-539 TTNDGATIS
+539 
-548 TTDKTS
+548 DK
-554 TITYGDAKA
+554 IFY
-563 VIKSPEPFTSIDELI
+563 
-578 LQLINIYKTFKLDS
+578 
-592 VVNNAIDE
+592 
-600 RYILNIYFLNYIIK
+600 
-614 SRIILYFLTDVIKI
+614 
-628 DEISVKLIEYYT
+628 
-640 KHHIN
+640 
-645 LHIYINRKTLSIRDP
+645 
-660 PITDILFIG
+660 
-669 LKPTIDDI
+669 
-677 VNKYIKEYTEKYK
+677 
-690 DYIDTILIYVEKI
+690 
-703 KNTIDNIIENKNI
+703 
-716 DKNDKLDV
+716 
-724 LYIIADV
+724 
-731 KNIINYIIVNI
+731 I
-742 LDKILIYYDYA
+742 LDKIITDIQTIGEIPEFTNEEKAKLSALNINLGAIVGGVIGAVGAVVTGNPMGTGAISALGAAVDSKIDEDLL
-753 NNDISDEYIKKFID
+753 NNHSYLKDLFIKNDKYIQYQRKQQELE
-767 YIANDINIYYNEKI
+767 N
-781 KLLLD
+781 
-786 NYNKFKNLNLVEKYD
+786 
-801 SIIPDEYRSIL
+801 R
-812 AIIYNYNFQIYTV
+812 V
-825 NDNVNIYYEIYKPYI
+825 NV
-840 FSIFKPYVEYLIN
+840 
-853 FKFLLIT
+853 IT
-860 NLIDNKEKE
+860 
-869 LTNKRRSSNILSGIL
+869 
-884 YEIEQKKREISNKIE
+884 
-899 QEVTR
+899 
-904 SKEGLAHLK
+904 
-913 NSLNEKYN
+913 EKYN

-958 IETKIIPDYEKHK
+958 IETEIIPDYEKHK

-1000 ESVKNNLIGKIKEY
+1000 ESVKTNLRGKIKEY
-1014 TEYDDKNKKDEKDK
+1014 TEYDDKKNKDEKDK

-1036 YNMLNNLNEIKDNF
+1036 YNMLNNLNEIKENF

-1180 LHDNNQKKYDNDY
+1180 LHDNNQKQYDNDY

-1202 LASFLYTEDSYS
+1202 LASFLYAEDSYS
-1214 DTNIYL
+1214 NTNIYL

-1260 NKNLSKLYNL
+1260 NKNLSKLYNF
-1270 IKEKIIEGTTYEN
+1270 INTKIINLSTSGTTYEN

-1295 TEYII
+1295 TDYII

-1318 DNSFIKNY
+1318 DNSFIKNN

-1341 FRLNTALLRKKIN
+1341 FRLNKALLIIQPKVVDTK
-1354 KDSEYYKEG
+1354 YYNVNN
-1363 DQNIKVF
+1363 QNIKVF

-1398 LLKKLITPTD
+1398 LLKKLTTPTD

-1424 DKIKSTDRPTYP
+1424 DKIKSTDRPTDP
-1436 TELELNKYLDD
+1436 TELELNKYYDN

-1475 LAKGTFGVDTSGT
+1475 LAKGTFGVDTSDTSGT

-1530 REVIMNNNGDENKY
+1530 REVIMNNNGDENKDT
-1544 IYSIKDK
+1544 YSIKDK

>member
-16 FLNELKN
+16 FVNELKN
-23 LSISFFKINYFKDVA
+23 LSMSFLNINYLKDVA

-131 VLLLIIV
+131 VLLIIIV

-148 TAGYRNYFNTD
+148 AAGYRNYFNTD

-174 NNIINMILFIIV
+174 NNIINMTLFIIV

-254 NIILKN
+254 NIILKK
-260 YNKEL
+260 YNEVL
-265 YETERDSKNFSKERL
+265 YKTERDTKNFSKERL

-291 NQISTTART
+291 NQISTTAGT

-324 GNITIENIEEQKKY
+324 DNANIENIEEQKKY

-349 IEKKDNAADY
+349 IEKKDNADNY
-359 PIEDNKKIL
+359 PIKDNKKIL

-387 NEDLFSLDGQTL
+387 NEDLFSSDGQTL

-404 IHMIKYTNNSKIYDL
+404 KHMIKYTNNSNNSKIYDL

-478 LVDTKETELTDT
+478 LVD
-490 KNPIIV
+490 
-496 QGNTQG
+496 
-502 TSTVTTANGNV
+502 
-513 LLGTIDGNTITP
+513 
-525 PNGASIPLIDGNTE
+525 
-539 TTNDGATIS
+539 
-548 TTDKTS
+548 
-554 TITYGDAKA
+554 
-563 VIKSPEPFTSIDELI
+563 IKSPEPFTSIDELI

-600 RYILNIYFLNYIIK
+600 RYILDIYFLNYIIK

-628 DEISVKLIEYYT
+628 DEISVKLKEYYT
-640 KHHIN
+640 KHNIK
-645 LHIYINRKTLSIRDP
+645 LHIYIDSNTLLIEHP
-660 PITDILFIG
+660 AITDILFIG
-669 LKPTIDDI
+669 LKTTIDDI
-677 VNKYIKEYTEKYK
+677 VKKYIKEYTEKYK

-716 DKNDKLDV
+716 DENDKIKV

-731 KNIINYIIVNI
+731 KNIINNIIVDI
-742 LDKILIYYDYA
+742 LNKILKYYDYA
-753 NNDISDEYIKKFID
+753 NNDISDEYIKNFID

-812 AIIYNYNFQIYTV
+812 AIIYNYNFQKYTV
-825 NDNVNIYYEIYKPYI
+825 NDNVKIYYEIYKVYI

-869 LTNKRRSSNILSGIL
+869 LTNK
-884 YEIEQKKREISNKIE
+884 KEISNKIE
-899 QEVTR
+899 QEVTT

-971 ILLNL
+971 ILLDL

-985 NSKKTIDNALKNNSL
+985 NSKKTIDNALKNDSL
-1000 ESVKNNLIGKIKEY
+1000 VSVKTNLISEIDKY
-1014 TEYDDKNKKDEKDK
+1014 TKYDDKIDKDEKDK

-1036 YNMLNNLNEIKDNF
+1036 YNVLNNLNEIKENF

-1120 STFSYDVILPLIILL
+1120 TTFSYDVILPLIILL

-1141 TIFMNFNTNYNLNVI
+1141 TIFMTFNTNYNLNVI

-1202 LASFLYTEDSYS
+1202 LASFLYAEDSYS
-1214 DTNIYL
+1214 NTNIYL
-1220 TMTTERKYSK
+1220 EMTTERKYSK

-1247 IEINKEFKNDWDA
+1247 IEINKEFKNDWTA
-1260 NKNLSKLYNL
+1260 NKNLSKLYNF
-1270 IKEKIIEGTTYEN
+1270 INTKIINLSSNNYED
-1283 KNKYIEKFTKYG
+1283 KNKYIAKFTEYG
-1295 TEYII
+1295 TKYII

-1318 DNSFIKNY
+1318 DNSFIKSH

-1341 FRLNTALLRKKIN
+1341 FRLNTTLLIKNIEKN
-1354 KDSEYYKEG
+1354 GEYYKEG
-1363 DQNIKVF
+1363 NQNIKKLD
-1370 IDSTKIDSIKDIV
+1370 DSTNKEKIDSINDIV

-1398 LLKKLITPTD
+1398 LLKKLTTPTD

-1424 DKIKSTDRPTYP
+1424 DKIKSSDRPTDL
-1436 TELELNKYLDD
+1436 TELKNYFDD

-1462 NNNIQKTDNQIFE
+1462 NNNIQKTDNRIFE

-1488 TDTDGVKYIYMNM
+1488 SDTDGVKYIYMNM
-1501 LENYKINVPNITEN
+1501 LEKYKINVPNITEN

-1523 ICYQINN
+1523 ICYQIDN
-1530 REVIMNNNGDENKY
+1530 RDVIMNKY
-1544 IYSIKDK
+1544 SKEGHKYSIKDK

-1576 NYTINLIMLGIVYY
+1576 NYTINLIMLGIIYY

>member
-291 NQISTTART
+291 NQISTTAGT

-324 GNITIENIEEQKKY
+324 DNATKNAGDTGYQEYIKSKN
-338 VHVVLYDNINY
+338 VHIVLYDD
-349 IEKKDNAADY
+349 IEYDLKKDNAQD
-359 PIEDNKKIL
+359 IEIKL
-368 KKNTYFE
+368 LRKNEYFTF
-375 YVSPLIPYTKLI
+375 VSPLIPKEKL
-387 NEDLFSLDGQTL
+387 DDVKFFSPDGKTL
-399 LRYRD
+399 LKYKN
-404 IHMIKYTNNSKIYDL
+404 IHNIKYTNNSKIYELDIQTNP
-419 SINSSSA
+419 INEENKKTQQ
-426 EKLIDK
+426 EKYKNLLDK
-432 YNKNNYYDPY
+432 YNYNKYYDSFY
-442 YIIDNIKIGY
+442 MIDNIRIGH
-452 LKEENIR
+452 
-459 DIIFKLLVDVSAD
+459 FKLE
-472 IKSKAD
+472 IY
-478 LVDTKETELTDT
+478 
-490 KNPIIV
+490 
-496 QGNTQG
+496 
-502 TSTVTTANGNV
+502 
-513 LLGTIDGNTITP
+513 
-525 PNGASIPLIDGNTE
+525 
-539 TTNDGATIS
+539 
-548 TTDKTS
+548 DK
-554 TITYGDAKA
+554 IFY
-563 VIKSPEPFTSIDELI
+563 
-578 LQLINIYKTFKLDS
+578 
-592 VVNNAIDE
+592 
-600 RYILNIYFLNYIIK
+600 
-614 SRIILYFLTDVIKI
+614 
-628 DEISVKLIEYYT
+628 
-640 KHHIN
+640 
-645 LHIYINRKTLSIRDP
+645 
-660 PITDILFIG
+660 
-669 LKPTIDDI
+669 
-677 VNKYIKEYTEKYK
+677 
-690 DYIDTILIYVEKI
+690 
-703 KNTIDNIIENKNI
+703 
-716 DKNDKLDV
+716 
-724 LYIIADV
+724 
-731 KNIINYIIVNI
+731 I
-742 LDKILIYYDYA
+742 LDKIITDIQTIGEIPEFTNEEKAKLSALNINLGAIVGGVIGAVGAVVTGNPMGTGAISALGAAVDSKIDEDLL
-753 NNDISDEYIKKFID
+753 NNHSYLKDLFIKNDKYIQYQRKQQELE
-767 YIANDINIYYNEKI
+767 N
-781 KLLLD
+781 
-786 NYNKFKNLNLVEKYD
+786 
-801 SIIPDEYRSIL
+801 R
-812 AIIYNYNFQIYTV
+812 V
-825 NDNVNIYYEIYKPYI
+825 NV
-840 FSIFKPYVEYLIN
+840 
-853 FKFLLIT
+853 IT
-860 NLIDNKEKE
+860 
-869 LTNKRRSSNILSGIL
+869 
-884 YEIEQKKREISNKIE
+884 
-899 QEVTR
+899 
-904 SKEGLAHLK
+904 
-913 NSLNEKYN
+913 EKYN

-958 IETKIIPDYEKHK
+958 IETEIIPDYEKHK

-1014 TEYDDKNKKDEKDK
+1014 TEYDDKNKNDEKDK

-1036 YNMLNNLNEIKDNF
+1036 YNMLNNLNEIKENF

-1247 IEINKEFKNDWDA
+1247 IEINKDFKNNWDA
-1260 NKNLSKLYNL
+1260 NKNLSKLYDFINKNIINL
-1270 IKEKIIEGTTYEN
+1270 STSGTTYEN
-1283 KNKYIEKFTKYG
+1283 KTNYIAKFTKYG
-1295 TEYII
+1295 TDYII

-1341 FRLNTALLRKKIN
+1341 FRLNKALLIIKPKVVDT
-1354 KDSEYYKEG
+1354 KYYNVNN
-1363 DQNIKVF
+1363 QNIKKL
-1370 IDSTKIDSIKDIV
+1370 DDLTKIDSIKDIV

-1408 ATLTTYF
+1408 AILTTYF
-1415 NNSNPVEKI
+1415 NNNNPVEKI
-1424 DKIKSTDRPTYP
+1424 DKIKSTDRPTDL
-1436 TELELNKYLDD
+1436 TELNKYFDD
-1447 HLHKYKNKKLLSLIS
+1447 NLHKYKNKKLLSLIS